1 MKSLYLRIYLTVVVA
16 LALFALGSGWLFQR
30 EVQAERGRFDA
41 QVSER
46 IGAWADLIQRSLPA
60 ADADREEQVSALR
73 EWSQR
78 LRLPL
83 ALDDEQG

>member
-16 LALFALGSGWLFQR
+16 LALFALGSGWLYQR

-46 IGAWADLIQRSLPA
+46 
-60 ADADREEQVSALR
+60 
-73 EWSQR
+73 
-78 LRLPL
+78 
-83 ALDDEQG
+83 